1 MQLTEGKAV
10 IASETSRLLSAILM
24 ASQWGQISC
33 PYVPAMLKIQVTT
46 GNNTL
51 GTCRARFHCC
61 LFGNNQRPNSAL
73 KHTLPTPCT
82 PVSIRACSP
91 VLSQQ
96 LPHLWRLKVCFC
108 SPMQLTEEKAVMAN
122 ETSRKR
128 LSAILMASQWVQ
140 ISCPYVPA
148 TARVIWLC
156 TCVRRTGHTAELI
169 VCASVLN
176 MVLLCYV

>member
-1 MQLTEGKAV
+1 
-10 IASETSRLLSAILM
+10 
-24 ASQWGQISC
+24 
-33 PYVPAMLKIQVTT
+33 MLKIQVTT

-51 GTCRARFHCC
+51 RTCRARFHSC
-61 LFGNNQRPNSAL
+61 LSNNQRPNSAL

-82 PVSIRACSP
+82 PVCLSWSISIRACSA

-108 SPMQLTEEKAVMAN
+108 SPLQLTEGKEVRAS
-122 ETSRKR
+122 ED
-128 LSAILMASQWVQ
+128 LSPEAQRHSDG
-140 ISCPYVPA
+140 VPVRTNQLSLAA